1 MSRRLFAC
9 LLLVAPLVQ
18 AHQIPNITLEAMFAA
33 DRGYT
38 LRVNLDPR
46 IFLSAQPTALP
57 PVEAGW
63 YLNQS
68 ETERQETHLRATEY
82 LRKNLGLR
90 FGSTNVA
97 WPELELTAIDGTS
110 LEPLKPDT
118 AETHLLA
125 VAKGRVPD
133 AAAPFELVFGPEANV
148 SLILLNSEDGKP
160 ERRPQVLF
168 PGESSRP
175 YKRTAAP
182 APVLAAPPPTPT
194 PAPATRGFRLD
205 DALLLLGLPLIV
217 FAVAWRL
224 RRRSGARGTKSGE

>member
-1 MSRRLFAC
+1 MLRLLSIG
-9 LLLVAPLVQ
+9 LLLVAPLLQ

-33 DRGYT
+33 DHSYT
-38 LRVNLDPR
+38 LRANLDPR
-46 IFLSAQPTALP
+46 VFLSAQPTALP

-63 YLNQS
+63 YLNQ
-68 ETERQETHLRATEY
+68 TESSRRETHLQAVEY
-82 LRKNLGLR
+82 LRKNLSLR
-90 FGSTNVA
+90 FGTTDVE
-97 WPELELTAIDGTS
+97 WPETEITAIDGSS

-125 VAKGRVPD
+125 VAQGRVPD
-133 AAAPFELVFGPEANV
+133 GGEAFELIFGPEANV

-175 YKRTAAP
+175 YKLTAAAVMTPPPAAEPP
-182 APVLAAPPPTPT
+182 AP
-194 PAPATRGFRLD
+194 RGFRLD

-217 FAVAWRL
+217 LVIAWRL
-224 RRRSGARGTKSGE
+224 RRNGRKRGA

>member
-1 MSRRLFAC
+1 MPRLLLAG
-9 LLLVAPLVQ
+9 LLLVAPLLQ

-33 DRGYT
+33 DPSFT

-46 IFLSAQPTALP
+46 VFLSAQPTSLP

-63 YLNQS
+63 YLGQS
-68 ETERQETHLRATEY
+68 DSERQETHLRATEY
-82 LRKNLGLR
+82 LKKNLGLR
-90 FGSTNVA
+90 FGSTEVA
-97 WPELELTAIDGTS
+97 WPVIEITAIDGST

-125 VAKGRVPD
+125 VAKGRAPG
-133 AAAPFELVFGPEANV
+133 AADPFELVFGPEANV

-175 YKRTAAP
+175 YKRTAT
-182 APVLAAPPPTPT
+182 PVLAAPAPPPP
-194 PAPATRGFRLD
+194 PAPATRGFHLD
-205 DALLLLGLPLIV
+205 DALLLLGLPLIILV
-217 FAVAWRL
+217 IAWRL
-224 RRRSGARGTKSGE
+224 RRRSGKRGA

>member
-1 MSRRLFAC
+1 MPR
-9 LLLVAPLVQ
+9 LLLTGLLLIAPLLQ

-33 DRGYT
+33 DPSYT

-46 IFLSAQPTALP
+46 VFLSAQPTALP

-63 YLNQS
+63 YLDQS
-68 ETERQETHLRATEY
+68 ETERTETHRRATEY
-82 LRKNLGLR
+82 LQKNLGLR
-90 FGSTNVA
+90 FGSTDVA
-97 WPELELTAIDGTS
+97 WPDIEITAIDGSS

-125 VAKGRVPD
+125 VAKGRAPGATD
-133 AAAPFELVFGPEANV
+133 PFELVFGPEANV

-175 YKRTAAP
+175 YKRTAT
-182 APVLAAPPPTPT
+182 PVLAAPPPTAP
-194 PAPATRGFRLD
+194 PAPATRGFRFD
-205 DALLLLGLPLIV
+205 DALLLLGLPLIILV
-217 FAVAWRL
+217 FAWRL
-224 RRRSGARGTKSGE
+224 RKRSRERGA

>member
-1 MSRRLFAC
+1 MSRRLLAC
-9 LLLVAPLVQ
+9 LLLVAPLLR

-33 DRGYT
+33 DPSYT

-46 IFLSAQPTALP
+46 VFLSAQPTALP

-68 ETERQETHLRATEY
+68 EAERSETHLRATEY
-82 LRKNLGLR
+82 LQKNLGLR
-90 FGSTNVA
+90 FGSTDVA
-97 WPELELTAIDGTS
+97 WPAIEITAIDGTT

-125 VAKGRVPD
+125 VARGRVPGSG
-133 AAAPFELVFGPEANV
+133 AEPFELVFGPEANV

-182 APVLAAPPPTPT
+182 VLAAAPPTPP
-194 PAPATRGFRLD
+194 PAPAARGFQLD
-205 DALLLLGLPLIV
+205 DALLLLGLPLIILV
-217 FAVAWRL
+217 VAWRL
-224 RRRSGARGTKSGE
+224 RRRSGEQGAKSGE

>member
-1 MSRRLFAC
+1 MPRLLFFG
-9 LLLVAPLVQ
+9 LLLIAPLLQ
-18 AHQIPNITLEAMFAA
+18 AHQIPNITLEAMFAS
-33 DRGYT
+33 DPSYT

-46 IFLSAQPTALP
+46 VFLSAQPTSLP

-68 ETERQETHLRATEY
+68 EAERDETHLRAAEY
-82 LRKNLGLR
+82 LQKNLGLR
-90 FGSTNVA
+90 FGSTDVA
-97 WPELELTAIDGTS
+97 WPSIEITAIDGST

-125 VAKGRVPD
+125 VAKGRAPG
-133 AAAPFELVFGPEANV
+133 AADPFELVFGPEANV

-182 APVLAAPPPTPT
+182 VLTAPAPTP
-194 PAPATRGFRLD
+194 PHAPAARDFRLD

-217 FAVAWRL
+217 FVVAWRL
-224 RRRSGARGTKSGE
+224 RRRSGEQGAKSGE

>member
-1 MSRRLFAC
+1 MFRRLPVC
-9 LLLVAPLVQ
+9 LLLVAPLLR

-33 DRGYT
+33 DHSYT

-46 IFLSAQPTALP
+46 VFLSAQPTSLP

-63 YLNQS
+63 YLGQS

-82 LRKNLGLR
+82 LQKNLGLR
-90 FGSTNVA
+90 FGSTDVT
-97 WPELELTAIDGTS
+97 WPATEITAIDGST

-125 VAKGRVPD
+125 VTKGRVPGGG
-133 AAAPFELVFGPEANV
+133 ASFELVFGPEANV

-175 YKRTAAP
+175 YKLTAT
-182 APVLAAPPPTPT
+182 PVLAAPAPSPP
-194 PAPATRGFRLD
+194 PAPKPRGLRLD
-205 DALLLLGLPLIV
+205 DALLLLGLPLIILV
-217 FAVAWRL
+217 IAWRL
-224 RRRSGARGTKSGE
+224 RKRSRERGA